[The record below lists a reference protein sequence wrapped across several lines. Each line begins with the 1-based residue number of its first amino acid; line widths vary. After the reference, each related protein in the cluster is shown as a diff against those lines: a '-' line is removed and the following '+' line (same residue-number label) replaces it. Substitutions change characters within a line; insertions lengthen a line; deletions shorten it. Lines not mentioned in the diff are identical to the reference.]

1 MRLQVADHAPLASLT
16 TFGVAAQARRLV
28 TLHDEHDLPAALA
41 ACAGFER
48 RLVLGG
54 GSNVLFAGDFDG
66 AILRVCT
73 SGRTVLA
80 PQDHQ
85 GAEPPGHD
93 EAVIEIQAGEPWEAS
108 VQWSLAQGLPG
119 LENLS
124 LIPGTA
130 GAAAIQNIGA
140 YGLELSERFESLRAV
155 HLDTGETRV
164 FDLAACR
171 FGYRDSIF
179 KQAGGQRWLI
189 LALRLRVGQCHR
201 PVLGYAELRTRFPT
215 EGPAPTAAQIAAAV
229 RSIRAAKLPDPAVL
243 GNAGSFFK
251 NPIVS
256 RTDAV
261 RLREHAPALP
271 MYPAEAQAPHTRADQ
286 AQTDTQA
293 ADTHADG
300 AQATGAPLTERVKL
314 SAGWLIE
321 RCGWKGHRE
330 GDAGVHRHHALVLVN
345 HGAATGAQVL
355 ALAERIRLS
364 VRERFGVTLE
374 PEPLIVG
381 GT

>member
-1 MRLQVADHAPLASLT
+1 MHLQVADHAPLASLT
-16 TFGVAAQARRLV
+16 TFGVAARARRMV

-41 ACAGFER
+41 ACSGFER

-54 GSNVLFAGDFDG
+54 GSNVLFAGDFEG
-66 AILRVCT
+66 AILRMCT
-73 SGRTVLA
+73 RGRTVLA
-80 PQDHQ
+80 PQDRPV
-85 GAEPPGHD
+85 ADVTPGRD
-93 EAVIEIQAGEPWEAS
+93 EAVIEIQAGEPWEDS

-179 KQAGGQRWLI
+179 KQAGGQQWLI
-189 LALRLRVGQCHR
+189 LTLRLRVGQCHR
-201 PVLGYAELRTRFPT
+201 PVLGYAELRARFPA
-215 EGPAPTAAQIAAAV
+215 EGPVPTAAQIAAAV

-256 RTDAV
+256 RTGAL
-261 RLREHAPALP
+261 RLREHEPALP
-271 MYPAEAQAPHTRADQ
+271 MYPAEAQAP
-286 AQTDTQA
+286 DT
-293 ADTHADG
+293 
-300 AQATGAPLTERVKL
+300 QATGAPAADRVKL

-330 GDAGVHRHHALVLVN
+330 GDAGVHRNHALVLVN

-364 VRERFGVTLE
+364 VQERFGVTLE